1 MDDEEQLL
9 INHQWH
15 NFNADRGGEYLES
28 LEERNVFVFL
38 LLLLLLHVVAIVGH
52 LYGVVG
58 WLVVLLVTRTET
70 L

>member
-15 NFNADRGGEYLES
+15 NFNADRVGEHLES
-28 LEERNVFVFL
+28 LEERNVFVLL
-38 LLLLLLHVVAIVGH
+38 LLLLLLHVGAFVGH
-52 LYGVVG
+52 LYGVS
-58 WLVVLLVTRTET
+58 WLVVLLVTGTET

>member
-15 NFNADRGGEYLES
+15 NFNADRVGEYLES
-28 LEERNVFVFL
+28 LEERNVFVLL
-38 LLLLLLHVVAIVGH
+38 LLLLLLHLGAFVGH
-52 LYGVVG
+52 LYGVS
-58 WLVVLLVTRTET
+58 WLVVLLVTGTET

>member
-28 LEERNVFVFL
+28 LEERNVFVLL
-38 LLLLLLHVVAIVGH
+38 LLLLLLHVGAFVGH
-52 LYGVVG
+52 LYGVS
-58 WLVVLLVTRTET
+58 WLVVLLVTGTET